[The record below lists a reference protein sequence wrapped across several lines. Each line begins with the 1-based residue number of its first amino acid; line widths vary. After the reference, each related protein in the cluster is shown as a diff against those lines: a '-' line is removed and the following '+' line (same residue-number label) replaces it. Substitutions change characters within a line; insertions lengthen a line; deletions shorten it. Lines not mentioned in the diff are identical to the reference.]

1 MIRAACLSLAVLFA
15 APAFAQS
22 PPAPQRDWELT
33 LGAAAAFVP
42 DYEGS
47 NDHKVRAL
55 PYVDASYKD
64 TVFLRGTALGA
75 NVVSINGPRPG
86 DGIKIGPL
94 IRYGFGR
101 DEGDNEALR
110 GLGDIDDAV
119 ELGGFARYTA
129 GPWLADLQAVKDVAG
144 GHGGV
149 LVDAGIGWRAA
160 ITPRW
165 RTTLRAH
172 ATWADETHMQT
183 VFGISAAQSARS
195 GLRQHE
201 AGSGFKDVGLSA
213 TLAFAV
219 TDSWLLI
226 GRAGYSRLLG
236 DAADSPIVAD
246 KGSADQLSGMLTI
259 AYRF

>member
-1 MIRAACLSLAVLFA
+1 MIRAASLLLAILLA
-15 APAFAQS
+15 GPANAQT
-22 PPAPQRDWELT
+22 PPQRDWDLT
-33 LGAAAAFVP
+33 IGAAAAFVP

-47 NDHKVRAL
+47 DDRKVRAL

-64 TVFLRGTALGA
+64 TIFFRGTALGA
-75 NVVSINGPRPG
+75 NLVSVNGPRPG
-86 DGIKIGPL
+86 DGLKIGPL

-101 DEGDNEALR
+101 EEGDNAALR
-110 GLGDIDDAV
+110 GLGDIDDAI
-119 ELGGFARYTA
+119 ELGAFARYTT
-129 GPWLADLQAVKDVAG
+129 GPWHVDLQAVKDVAG

-149 LVDAGIGWRAA
+149 LVDAGVGWRLAL
-160 ITPRW
+160 TPRW

-172 ATWADETHMQT
+172 ATWADETHMQN

-195 GLRQHE
+195 GLRRHE

-213 TLAFAV
+213 SLSFAV
-219 TDSWLLI
+219 TDNWLLI